1 MIPIISFTDSL
12 MHPIGVQQVV
22 SDILAYFKDST
33 VLKDQ
38 LTTMDLPPVTILL
51 MADTTIM
58 YSKIDNSPALNQLS
72 QYFNVHK
79 TKYLHLPV
87 DTVLRSLCLMM
98 KNNIFYFGD
107 SHWLQLKHIVMGTP
121 PAPTYPTVFYSVFE

>member
-1 MIPIISFTDSL
+1 MHTIGVWTDSKFR
-12 MHPIGVQQVV
+12 HVV
-22 SDILAYFKDST
+22 SNILAYFKDST

-58 YSKIDNSPALNQLS
+58 YTNIQNHPALNQIS
-72 QYFNVHK
+72 QYFNVNK
-79 TKYLHLPV
+79 TKYQHLPV
-87 DTVLRSLCLMM
+87 DNMLRSLCLMM

-107 SHWLQLKHIVMGTP
+107 SHWLQLKHIAMGTP